1 MAGMSL
7 NLPSGA
13 NFKRAKI
20 LWEIGLNIASNKAI
34 PYGGNR
40 DICITVGSGAGESF
54 RPSLRIATG
63 SATLARE
70 VAAGGLDMAFINPS
84 GLLTQAYRGIGMFD
98 IPLPLRII
106 ASYPSLDRFAM
117 VIRKE
122 TGLTSLADVKAA
134 RYPLQVS
141 LREDPTHSTRVLI
154 DQLLAFYDFS
164 LMDLESWGGRVHVA
178 GPPGDKRRL
187 TGLREGWLDAVFD
200 EGIRNWFGIAIEM
213 GFVPI
218 ELDTPAFD
226 HLGQLGWRRAVIET
240 GWFPGLAKDHACI
253 DFSGW
258 PLYGRADLPD
268 SVVYEICS
276 AIAARESEMPWEQG
290 TYQGLLQV
298 FTKTEATPMDVPMHP
313 AVGRWLT
320 GQLFS

>member
-1 MAGMSL
+1 MSW

-20 LWEIGLNIASNKAI
+20 LWELGLNIAGNKAI

-40 DICITVGSGAGESF
+40 DMCITVGSGAGEAF

-63 SATLARE
+63 SASLAHE
-70 VAAGGLDMAFINPS
+70 VAAGGVDLAFINPS

-98 IPLPLRII
+98 RPLPLRII
-106 ASYPSLDRFAM
+106 ASYPSLDRFVM
-117 VIRKE
+117 VIRPG
-122 TGLTSLADVKAA
+122 TGITSLAEVKKA

-141 LREDPTHSTRVLI
+141 LREDPTHSTRILV

-164 LMDLESWGGRVHVA
+164 LADLESWGGRIQPA

-187 TGLREGWLDAVFD
+187 DGLRAGSLDAVFD
-200 EGIRNWFGIAIEM
+200 EGIRNWFGVSLNS
-213 GFVPI
+213 GFVPL
-218 ELDTPAFD
+218 ELDAGAFA
-226 HLGQLGWRRAVIET
+226 HLGRLGWRSAVIEA
-240 GWFPGLAKDHACI
+240 GRVPGLGRDHTCI

-268 SVVYEICS
+268 ATVYEVC
-276 AIAARESEMPWEQG
+276 AAFAARESEMPWEDG
-290 TYQGLLQV
+290 TYKNLTQI
-298 FTKTEATPMDVPMHP
+298 FTDTESTPMDVPLHP
-313 AVGRWLT
+313 GTERWLADHR
-320 GQLFS
+320 